1 LGVANPK
8 AASLDTQPFKN
19 IANSPI
25 AKPEAASLQ
34 RRVCKIVTT
43 TSTSELFED
52 GAYFGTQKTS
62 NFWAFLMVCS
72 DEKKIMRHEIAI
84 VR

>member
-1 LGVANPK
+1 V
-8 AASLDTQPFKN
+8 
-19 IANSPI
+19 
-25 AKPEAASLQ
+25 
-34 RRVCKIVTT
+34 RKIDTT